1 MKTLSRIYVYTTSG
15 SSFYDNAGEK
25 RVIRNMNE
33 AGSMDF
39 LGYTDPLR
47 I

>member
-1 MKTLSRIYVYTTSG
+1 MITLEKKE
-15 SSFYDNAGEK
+15 NAMDL
-25 RVIRNMNE
+25 VIRNMNE